1 MCEGGGH
8 SCWILWYH
16 CNIVYSIVLTNR
28 GTKFFV
34 HLLQLFERYSRG
46 LWYKPEE
53 SLTKAFITI

>member
-1 MCEGGGH
+1 MCGEGG
-8 SCWILWYH
+8 
-16 CNIVYSIVLTNR
+16 IVVGFYGIIAMLCVVLTNR

-34 HLLQLFERYSRG
+34 HLLQLFERYSHG